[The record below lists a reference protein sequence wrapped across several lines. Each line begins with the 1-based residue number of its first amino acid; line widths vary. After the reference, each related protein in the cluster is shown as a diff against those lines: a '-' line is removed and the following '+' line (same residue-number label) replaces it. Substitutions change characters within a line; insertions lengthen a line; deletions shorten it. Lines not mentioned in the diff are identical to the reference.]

1 MSESFGFLD
10 NPKIIIKGLGGI
22 QQISLTETLIG
33 QRFWAFKLK
42 LCVYLRLTKIKVER
56 EEEESNLL
64 PFTHLSAP
72 GKRFSKDQ
80 RPKFWR
86 PFWFAV
92 YFSIL

>member
-64 PFTHLSAP
+64 PFTHL
-72 GKRFSKDQ
+72 
-80 RPKFWR
+80 
-86 PFWFAV
+86 
-92 YFSIL
+92 